1 MSTESRTCEH
11 ANRASAE
18 QLSSYELAAQ
28 LSAISNSSIPD
39 RTKIELECEVC
50 GNSACVFCC
59 LECDFVG
66 CVRHACSKH
75 ALGALIG
82 QNVECAVFCFKCRDV
97 QFSQKFELI
106 RQKAVHGVLKRSGSA
121 GSNNETSNGLGN
133 GPGDVNEAAAVED
146 KDKDVVQS
154 FTAFTGLRG
163 FVNLGSTCYAS
174 VVLQSLVHNPLT
186 KSFFLAGG
194 HRRETCQAS
203 SCLMCSVD
211 KIYTEFYGTN
221 GVTGYGATDML
232 VALSEKQPVMGA
244 GSTEQD
250 AHEFYLMLLS
260 EFHKTHIP
268 SPMFAKS
275 DNPDLCGCITHRHFS
290 GTLCSSLNCT
300 CGAVTSKEEPMIDLG
315 LDVGQLPETTL
326 NECLNRFTAGELLT
340 NYTCDRCSQTKSTT
354 KKLLLQSLPLVL
366 MIQLK
371 RFKMFASGG
380 SSKIECPVNFE
391 LEIDMAPYVLNSNSS
406 EPLIYELFGVICHT
420 GSLDTG
426 HYTCVMKHATGVWY
440 HFDDS
445 MVRRVDTD
453 FVKQTRTAY
462 LLLYVVKSA
471 M

>member
-11 ANRASAE
+11 ANRASGE
-18 QLSSYELAAQ
+18 QLTSYELAAQ
-28 LSAISNSSIPD
+28 LSAVVNSSIANK
-39 RTKIELECEVC
+39 TKIAIECEVC
-50 GNSACVFCC
+50 GNTACVFCC
-59 LECDFVG
+59 LECDFMG

-75 ALGALIG
+75 TLAALIG

-97 QFSQKFELI
+97 QFDQKFEQI
-106 RQKAVHGVLKRSGSA
+106 RVKAVHGILKNNKVAETTGVVKAA
-121 GSNNETSNGLGN
+121 G
-133 GPGDVNEAAAVED
+133 DAVAR
-146 KDKDVVQS
+146 QS

-194 HRRETCQAS
+194 HRRETCSAS
-203 SCLMCSVD
+203 SCLLCSVD
-211 KIYTEFYGTN
+211 KIYTEFYGSN

-232 VALSEKQPVMGA
+232 IALSEKQPVMGA

-260 EFHKTHIP
+260 EFHKTHYAT
-268 SPMFAKS
+268 PMFSKS
-275 DNPDLCGCITHRHFS
+275 DSPESCGCVTHRHFS
-290 GTLCSSLNCT
+290 GTLSSSLRCT

-326 NECLNRFTAGELLT
+326 SECLNRFTAGELLG
-340 NYTCDRCSQTKSTT
+340 NYTCDRCSQTKTTT
-354 KKLLLQSLPLVL
+354 KKLLVQSLPLVL

-380 SSKIECPVNFE
+380 SSKIECPVNFD
-391 LEIDMAPYVLNSNSS
+391 LEIDMAPYVLNADSS

-445 MVRRVDTD
+445 MVRRVNTD

-471 M
+471 I